1 MILDGA
7 DGEEGDA
14 DVGDGDGPAIDLVVT
29 RGEGVVEED
38 PPQIFRVHAEGH
50 AGRIGVPGREVIP
63 GLALA
68 EQVVAHQARP
78 DQVVGAQQLE
88 GPRHLLGVQVALIP
102 HHVLEKGDLILVDE
116 QQQLAGLGEVGLG
129 RQQGEGAQ
137 AVVAIPGHGRGG
149 DGQQGPP
156 QAIADA
162 MNPAPGQDLA
172 DGLQGRHD
180 AQAAVVLQPQVTI
193 GAGGVLPGKGEDRMA
208 LADQIADQGVARGQ
222 VEDVVLHDP
231 GRDDEDGFGVDP
243 LSGRLVL
250 DELDEGIAIDHL
262 AGGHRQVPPDDEG
275 LPQAVRAVAQQQ
287 VLQVGEEVGPATEQI
302 LSPLPPGRLEDL
314 RVGQGRVGGGE
325 EVQELAGDEGDDG
338 LVLFGNAA
346 VVGGGDVPPLLGEQK
361 RLVKEIEGPLLP
373 GRCRKAGVLGQG
385 VDAGWGG
392 RVLKGAASVEGE
404 A

>member
-14 DVGDGDGPAIDLVVT
+14 DIGDGNGPAIDLVVT
-29 RGEGVVEED
+29 HGEGVVEED
-38 PPQIFRVHAEGH
+38 PAQILRVHAEGH
-50 AGRIGVPGREVIP
+50 AGRIGIPGREVVP

-68 EQVVAHQARP
+68 EQIVADQARP

-88 GPRHLLGVQVALIP
+88 GPRHLLGVQEALIP

-116 QQQLAGLGEVGLG
+116 QQQFAGLGKVGLG

-137 AVVAIPGHGRGG
+137 AGVAIPGHGRGG

-162 MNPAPGQDLA
+162 MNPAPRQDLA

-180 AQAAVVLQPQVTI
+180 AQAAVVLQAQVAI
-193 GAGGVLPGKGEDRMA
+193 GGGGVLPGDGKNRMP
-208 LADQIADQGVARGQ
+208 LGDQVADQGIARGQ

-231 GRDDEDGFGVDP
+231 GRDDEDGFGMDP
-243 LSGRLVL
+243 VPGRLVL

-262 AGGHRQVPPDDEG
+262 ARGHRQVLPDDEG

-302 LSPLPPGRLEDL
+302 PSPLPPGRLEDL
-314 RVGQGRVGGGE
+314 RVGQGRVGGRE

-338 LVLFGNAA
+338 LVLFGDAA

-361 RLVKEIEGPLLP
+361 
-373 GRCRKAGVLGQG
+373 
-385 VDAGWGG
+385 
-392 RVLKGAASVEGE
+392 
-404 A
+404 